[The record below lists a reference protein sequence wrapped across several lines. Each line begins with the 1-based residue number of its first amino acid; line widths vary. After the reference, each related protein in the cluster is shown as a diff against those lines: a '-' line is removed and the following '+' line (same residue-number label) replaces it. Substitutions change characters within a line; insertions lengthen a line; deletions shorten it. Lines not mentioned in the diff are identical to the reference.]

1 MDLIGI
7 DVKGSPEVTL
17 TYNYRKQGPAYSLG
31 EQGKRQ
37 GSQSLEAWTKVTI
50 EEGSDFSGKV
60 MTPLLLGLSFQCD
73 FATSPTERWPLCSLP
88 LN

>member
-50 EEGSDFSGKV
+50 EEGSGF
-60 MTPLLLGLSFQCD
+60 
-73 FATSPTERWPLCSLP
+73 
-88 LN
+88 